1 MGEGLVLIGSR
12 CGGHDFFVELPNKGL
27 LWIGAS
33 EKSDLDV
40 LIKRGQNRPKVDGF
54 KVDVWIGGVPGK
66 TGLYTA
72 PYSINGELYIP
83 SDLQYL
89 QRISKRRI
97 RHQYGV
103 QYLKSLWDR
112 ELVFLNKDGSFFTR
126 QKMTRGFCL

>member
-1 MGEGLVLIGSR
+1 MILIGSR
-12 CGGHDFFVELPNKGL
+12 CGGHDFFVELPGL
-27 LWIGAS
+27 NPFWIGARDR
-33 EKSDLDV
+33 SDLDI
-40 LIKRGQNRPKVDGF
+40 LIGEEEDVPKIDGF
-54 KVDVWIGGVPGK
+54 RIDVWRGCVPGK